1 MQKHLE
7 TRPKSFFSSS
17 VNWFIRMS
25 TWGCRWEENQVQY
38 YELKDSDL
46 SVHATVSSRPNVLN
60 KMFPLIG
67 EYCFLCSTLWLG
79 GSVRPM
85 VRHSVSNRARAIA
98 LLQNIGGLHCDSFT
112 EACQRLHATYFLA
125 IVSLTLICLLR
136 AFCTASWNCCL
147 FFTLEGAD
155 LKTSLRRQTPE
166 FFLGLYPT
174 SWLVCHY

>member
-1 MQKHLE
+1 
-7 TRPKSFFSSS
+7 
-17 VNWFIRMS
+17 MS

-125 IVSLTLICLLR
+125 IYSLFDSHLFVESFLHCILKLLLIFHFGRGGSQNFTEATDPWIFLGFISYLVASVSLLKHLQCFLPLIGSSQHNV
-136 AFCTASWNCCL
+136 A
-147 FFTLEGAD
+147 
-155 LKTSLRRQTPE
+155 Q
-166 FFLGLYPT
+166 
-174 SWLVCHY
+174 